1 MSSACGCTVPAAH
14 LKFEAFISKPMSKLK
29 SSNILISEMPCC
41 VNNIATLH
49 PMTLYWA
56 GDMKAKLFAP
66 ALYEAEGQS
75 HKPPPTP
82 IDKSVMTYDIIIQY
96 TL

>member
-1 MSSACGCTVPAAH
+1 
-14 LKFEAFISKPMSKLK
+14 
-29 SSNILISEMPCC
+29 MPCC
-41 VNNIATLH
+41 VNNNAKLH

-75 HKPPPTP
+75 HKPSPPP
-82 IDKSVMTYDIIIQY
+82 LQIKAAMTYDMYLYKYYCTGLGHKSIALIVS
-96 TL
+96 